1 MEHALTNSTTDA
13 DQKVVR
19 VGIIEDKRELREGL
33 MMLINGTPGY
43 RCVQASRS
51 MEEALVKVRLELPDV
66 MLVDIGLPGMS
77 GIEGTKILKERYPSL
92 LIVALT
98 VFDDDDNI
106 FAALC
111 AGASGYVLKKTP
123 PARLLEN
130 LKELVSGGAPI
141 SPEVA
146 ARVIKLFKNY
156 TPPVGAKTR
165 LTQQETEILKL
176 LVEGHNYKTA
186 AAELDITS
194 NTVAFHLRNIY
205 QKLQVHSKSE
215 AVVKALRLGLV

>member
-1 MEHALTNSTTDA
+1 MQINQAPLT
-13 DQKVVR
+13 DQQAVR
-19 VGIIEDKRELREGL
+19 IGIIEDKRELREGL
-33 MMLINGTPGY
+33 MMLINGTAGY
-43 RCVQASRS
+43 RCVQTSRS
-51 MEEALVKVRLELPDV
+51 MEEALTKVRLELPDV

-77 GIEGTKILKERYPSL
+77 GIEGMKILKERYPEL
-92 LIVALT
+92 LVVALT

-156 TPPVGAKTR
+156 SPSGGTKTH

-176 LVEGHNYKTA
+176 IVEGHNYKTA
-186 AAELDITS
+186 AAELGISS

-215 AVVKALRLGLV
+215 AVAKALRLGLV

>member
-1 MEHALTNSTTDA
+1 MEQIIANQPPVA
-13 DQKVVR
+13 DGKLVH

-43 RCVQASRS
+43 RCVQTSRS
-51 MEEALVKVRLELPDV
+51 MEEALTKVRLELPDV

-77 GIEGTKILKERYPSL
+77 GIEGMKILKERYPEL
-92 LIVALT
+92 LVVALT

-156 TPPVGAKTR
+156 TPPAGAKTR

-186 AAELDITS
+186 AAELEISS

-215 AVVKALRLGLV
+215 AVAKALRMGLV